1 MGTLGISA
9 NNVIYK
15 SGFTDGSAR
24 YAYVKQTIVRSCHS
38 KNSPIINNFGQ
49 DGIPLANGVANVA
62 FNGDKVVSYGS
73 SFVDAKSGSL

>member
-9 NNVIYK
+9 DNVVYK

-38 KNSPIINNFGQ
+38 KNSPIIDIFGQ
-49 DGIPLANGVANVA
+49 DGIPLANGVGNVA

-73 SFVDAKSGSL
+73 SFVDTKSGSL